1 MSSNDDPTIGFI
13 DGYLAYLLAQAS
25 HLISH
30 EFHAVV
36 RSSGLSVL
44 QWRVLA
50 TLADGSTRSVG
61 EVATIALTP
70 QSTLTRV
77 VDRMSELGL
86 VKRVAD
92 GLDRRVTRL
101 RITPK
106 GARMS
111 RRLVEMAREHEAS
124 VLAPM
129 DAAQAA
135 TFKSALLRLIET
147 HLPSAKGAAAAKR
160 ASKATAV
167 KAPPVKAPK
176 TSRAPTTKTP
186 KPAAHKEAAAE
197 PAGRARRARSLASV

>member
-111 RRLVEMAREHEAS
+111 RRLVEMAREHEAT

-135 TFKSALLRLIET
+135 AFKSALLQLIET
-147 HLPSAKGAAAAKR
+147 HLPATKGSAAAKR
-160 ASKATAV
+160 AVKVATQPA
-167 KAPPVKAPK
+167 ARPPVKAASK
-176 TSRAPTTKTP
+176 GSTTQ
-186 KPAAHKEAAAE
+186 PAASATHASV
-197 PAGRARRARSLASV
+197 GRPRRARSPEPV

>member
-111 RRLVEMAREHEAS
+111 RKLVEMAREHEAT

-135 TFKSALLRLIET
+135 AFKSALLQLIET
-147 HLPSAKGAAAAKR
+147 HLPAAKGTAAARRAAKPVGKAATKGAA
-160 ASKATAV
+160 V
-167 KAPPVKAPK
+167 
-176 TSRAPTTKTP
+176 
-186 KPAAHKEAAAE
+186 KPAAGTAPKPVARTGRTRALAA
-197 PAGRARRARSLASV
+197 V